1 MLLFIVS
8 RTHVG
13 RYDKLSRTFNGH
25 PHVSVLLDRREGERR
40 RRIEARAGTIERRR
54 HERRQRVH
62 VERTLQMLGW
72 TIVDTEETPSG

>member
-13 RYDKLSRTFNGH
+13 RYDKLCRTFGGH
-25 PHVSVLLDRREGERR
+25 SEISVLLDRREGERR
-40 RRIEARAGTIERRR
+40 RRAEARAGAAERRR
-54 HERRQRVH
+54 HDRRRRPH